1 MAFDAGDHGDA
12 AAPFEISAGCTPP
25 ALPSVLGLACKTRLA
40 KLACSMAR
48 HVVTFH
54 YSLRDTSGRVLDLS
68 FGGPPVAYLE
78 GAGQIIDGL
87 EESLRDRQPGTQP
100 RITVP
105 AAKAYGEYDG
115 SLIRKVRR
123 EAIPV
128 QGEMRVG
135 DRFQTDPGPGA
146 PVAIIAAVEGDEITL
161 DANHPLAGMDLS
173 FDVDIVEVRE
183 ATEAELAQGH
193 PDTPAGCEGCDCGD
207 DCAGQGNPGGC
218 GCGGRGAR

>member
-1 MAFDAGDHGDA
+1 VPVA
-12 AAPFEISAGCTPP
+12 
-25 ALPSVLGLACKTRLA
+25 LGLASETGLA

-68 FGGPPVAYLE
+68 FGGPPVVYLE

-87 EESLRDRQPGTQP
+87 EEALHGRQPGPQP
-100 RITVP
+100 RIIVP
-105 AAKAYGEYDG
+105 PAKAYGEYDS
-115 SLIRKVRR
+115 SLVRKIRRD
-123 EAIPV
+123 AIPV
-128 QGEMRVG
+128 QGGLRAG
-135 DRFQTDPGPGA
+135 DRFQTEPGPGA
-146 PVAIIAAVEGDEITL
+146 PVVLVAAVEGDEVTL

-183 ATEAELAQGH
+183 ATEAEIAQGH
-193 PDTPAGCEGCDCGD
+193 PDTPDGCGDCDCGD
-207 DCAGQGNPGGC
+207 DCAGQGAPGRC